1 MNPASPDAADAP
13 RPLESLLSDVPLQ
26 LTVELGRTVLAL
38 GELTARLGPG
48 SIIPLDKATGALLD
62 VRVNT
67 RLVARAEAI
76 AVGERVAIR
85 IVEVVDGKD
94 A

>member
-1 MNPASPDAADAP
+1 MSNASAD
-13 RPLESLLSDVPLQ
+13 RPLESLLHDVPLE
-26 LTVELGRTVLAL
+26 LTVELGRTTLAL

-48 SIIPLDKATGALLD
+48 SVIPLDKTTGALLD

-76 AVGERVAIR
+76 AIGERCAIR
-85 IVEVVDGKD
+85 IVEIVDGKD